1 MGSESAQRPKRRL
14 SWPKLVWPKLAWPKL
29 AWPKKLAWPRGSR
42 LGRLI
47 IGLNVL
53 ALAILLGGALVLNEL
68 RSGLIKARI
77 DSLTT
82 QGELIANVI
91 DLAATVGDPEP
102 RLEADRASDILQG
115 LFIPRSQRARLFDA
129 QGNQLADS
137 YVVADRVESQA
148 LPPARKPGQ
157 PEFRLPTHDADT
169 KPKAVAEAR
178 AALIAEISRA
188 REGGPVAGMRRAENG
203 ERVVSVSIPIQ
214 HVRAVLGVLTLEAG
228 DVDEIIAG
236 ERKALLPFALIAVF
250 TTLISSFLLN
260 RLIAQPVLRMARAAD
275 RVRLDGARAITLPE
289 ISGRKDELGDLS
301 RALEEMTDSMSE
313 RMDAIERFAADV
325 AHEIK
330 NPLTSI
336 RSAIETLDLVSD
348 PAARARLLGILQQD
362 VTRLDRL
369 VTDISNAS
377 RLDAELSREAPK
389 AFALNLLLL
398 EVIHLYEAQLRPGD
412 APGSVRVTF
421 DDKAAPQHV
430 WVMARETP
438 IGQVFRNLID
448 NARSFSG
455 ADGEVRVALARE
467 HGLRDH
473 HNRLIVTV
481 DDDGPGIPPDNL
493 ETIFERFYTSRPKG
507 RAFGGNSGL
516 GLSIARQI
524 VEAHGGQMIAQNRK
538 DADGKVVGARFR
550 VDLPEAGASH
560 HGGQRE

>member
-1 MGSESAQRPKRRL
+1 MGSAKDQDREPENRPERRL
-14 SWPKLVWPKLAWPKL
+14 TWPQFAWPQFSWPQFS
-29 AWPKKLAWPRGSR
+29 WPRGSR

-102 RLEADRASDILQG
+102 KLEADRASDILQG

-137 YVVADRVESQA
+137 YVVADRVESRE

-157 PEFRLPTHDADT
+157 PEFGLPTRDPDA
-169 KPKAVAEAR
+169 KPKAVEAAR
-178 AALIAEISRA
+178 EALAAEIAQA
-188 REGGPVAGMRRAENG
+188 RLGEPVAGTRRAENG

-228 DVDEIIAG
+228 DVDQIISA
-236 ERKALLPFALIAVF
+236 ERKALLPFALIAVA

-275 RVRLDGARAITLPE
+275 HVRLEGARAISLPD

-362 VTRLDRL
+362 VSRLDRL

-377 RLDAELSREAPK
+377 RLDAELSREAPRP
-389 AFALNLLLL
+389 FELNLLLH
-398 EVIHLYEAQLRPGD
+398 EVIHLYEAQWRPGE

-421 DDKAAPQHV
+421 DEKVAPQHAR
-430 WVMARETP
+430 VMARETP
-438 IGQVFRNLID
+438 MGQVFRNLVD
-448 NARSFSG
+448 NARSFSA
-455 ADGEVRVALARE
+455 ADGEVRVALV
-467 HGLRDH
+467 RDH
-473 HNRLIVTV
+473 GRLIVTV
-481 DDDGPGIPPDNL
+481 DDDGPGIPKENL

-507 RAFGGNSGL
+507 KAFGGNSGL

-524 VEAHGGQMIAQNRK
+524 VEAHGGAMRAENRK
-538 DADGKVVGARFR
+538 NDAGQVVGARFR
-550 VDLPEAGASH
+550 VELPEAGNHH
-560 HGGQRE
+560 HGHHPGGARE